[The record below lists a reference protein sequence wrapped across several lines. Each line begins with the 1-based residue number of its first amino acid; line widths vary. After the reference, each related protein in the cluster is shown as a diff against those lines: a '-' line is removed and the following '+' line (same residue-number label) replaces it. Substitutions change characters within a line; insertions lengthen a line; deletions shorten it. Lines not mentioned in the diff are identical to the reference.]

1 MKFEKIKKKTYFTEN
16 GEFVVRQESIGLI
29 EEEVSSD
36 ELLEAPVFSLHEAIG
51 SLAL

>member
-1 MKFEKIKKKTYFTEN
+1 MRKIAKKTYFTEN
-16 GEFVVRQESIGLI
+16 GEFVVGQESIGLV
-29 EEEVSSD
+29 EEEVSPN